1 MYKNE
6 FPIFEN
12 NKELVYLDS
21 AATTQKPKDVLDA
34 IYNYNIYNNAS
45 PNRGSYKLSL
55 EATNLYKESKKTV
68 ADFIGAKT
76 DEIIYTKSA
85 TESLNLISYVLE
97 SEFETGDEILVGI
110 SSHHSNLVPWQELS
124 KRKKLTLKYIYLDE
138 NGNFDLNDLKNKL
151 SENTKLITFSYA
163 VNATGVIHDVEKI
176 IKIIKSYNNN
186 IKIVVDGAQIVLH
199 KKIDVKKLDID
210 FFVFSAHKM
219 FGPIG
224 IGVLYMKNDLIKK
237 LPPFLYGGDM
247 IEYVEETNTTY
258 KDNYEKYEGGTQS
271 VELAVGLSA
280 AIKFIN
286 KIGIENIEKYEKELH
301 DYLLEKLNELDFV
314 EIYFKNQKNKT
325 PVVAF
330 NVKNVHSHDVN
341 QILDINN
348 VAIRTGHHC
357 TQPLMKYLN
366 IPSCCRVSLSIYNT
380 KNDIDKLVKSLY
392 KVKEIFY

>member
-68 ADFIGAKT
+68 ANFIGAKI

>member
-138 NGNFDLNDLKNKL
+138 NGNFDLDDLKNKL

-258 KDNYEKYEGGTQS
+258 KENYEKYEGGTQS